1 MLQLSWEAQ
10 GFTEKAVL
18 VRTGLT
24 PSLEDYLEAIRLISR
39 EKPAVRAKDIS
50 ARLEVTSS
58 SVTGALRALA
68 ERDLV
73 NYAPYDLI
81 TLTPQ
86 GSRVAGQIIHRH
98 DVLRDFL
105 IEVMG
110 ADEVE
115 AEQNACRMEHSVSPA
130 VLRRFVMFARF
141 LEEAPAGGRRWVEA
155 FKRYCEDGHIKDTE
169 VHSSHHE

>member
-1 MLQLSWEAQ
+1 M
-10 GFTEKAVL
+10 
-18 VRTGLT
+18 VRTDLT

-39 EKPAVRAKDIS
+39 DKPAVRAKDIS

-68 ERDLV
+68 ERDLI

-86 GSRVAGQIIHRH
+86 GSKVAGQIIRRH

-105 IEVMG
+105 IKVMG
-110 ADEVE
+110 ADESE
-115 AEQNACRMEHSVSPA
+115 AEQNACRMEHSVSTA
-130 VLRRFVMFARF
+130 ILERFVKFARF
-141 LEEAPAGGRRWVEA
+141 LEEAPAERCRWIED
-155 FKRYCEDGHIKDTE
+155 FKQYCENGRIE
-169 VHSSHHE
+169 NAEARRSRHE